1 MVIYTVTAYTGNR
14 TSAGTTSY
22 ISIQFQGPEEDSDN
36 IPLNGGIH
44 AVGFHTGSERKFEVH
59 YKKALGEL
67 VLVKIRSKAFLGL
80 VNEWFC
86 DKILITTPEGDEM
99 LFPCYRWL
107 ACNEKLVL
115 RPAKALLVFK
125 DTNQVALQER
135 RRQLENRQDAF
146 RWSVY
151 AEGTPHIIDFDSALA
166 LPAELRFSYTKNNE
180 FFYTAGKQLALLKL
194 IGLADC
200 RDSWE
205 SICQMEALLCGT
217 RNETLKYVIGHWDKD
232 EFFGYQFLNGLNP
245 MVIQRCSK
253 LPENFP
259 VTEEMVKN
267 RLGKSTLTAE
277 IENGNIFL
285 CDYKM
290 LDGLIGNEVNGEQQ
304 FLTAPL
310 VLLHLNHHGKM
321 LPIAIQLKQTPGH
334 ENPIFLPTDE
344 HDWLLAKIFVRAA
357 EFSVHEVDFHLL
369 RTHLLAE
376 VFTVAMLRDL
386 PPIHPLFK
394 LLIPHTRYTLHINIL
409 ARNRLISEDGA
420 ITMYSG
426 IGGSAL
432 SKLLRRATASLT
444 YSSLCLPD
452 NISER
457 GLEDV
462 PNYYY
467 REDGLKLWNI
477 LHKYVEGVLQYYYK
491 SDEDVQKD
499 TELQKWISGIFTEG
513 FLGRKKTGIP
523 DSFATVK
530 DLIKFVTMVIFTASA
545 QHAAVNNGQ
554 FDFGGWMPN
563 LPTALRKPPPKVKG
577 QTTEKTILETL
588 PNKGTTVNGM
598 AVLKL
603 LSSKSSDHYPLGSF
617 PEDLF
622 DEDGPRNHIEDFQKQ
637 LEKLSGE
644 IEGRN
649 KCLDPPYTFL
659 NPTNVDNS
667 VAI

>member
-1 MVIYTVTAYTGNR
+1 MCLTNQHNR
-14 TSAGTTSY
+14 Y
-22 ISIQFQGPEEDSDN
+22 
-36 IPLNGGIH
+36 
-44 AVGFHTGSERKFEVH
+44 
-59 YKKALGEL
+59 AL
-67 VLVKIRSKAFLGL
+67 VRRCRPTCAFKSKATHPFLVDICL
-80 VNEWFC
+80 
-86 DKILITTPEGDEM
+86 GD
-99 LFPCYRWL
+99 LDVSQCCFVR
-107 ACNEKLVL
+107 KLVL
-115 RPAKALLVFK
+115 PTLL
-125 DTNQVALQER
+125 
-135 RRQLENRQDAF
+135 F
-146 RWSVY
+146 RIFW
-151 AEGTPHIIDFDSALA
+151 
-166 LPAELRFSYTKNNE
+166 
-180 FFYTAGKQLALLKL
+180 LALLKL
-194 IGLADC
+194 TGLADC

-205 SICQMEALLCGT
+205 SICQLEALLCGT
-217 RNETLKYVIGHWDKD
+217 RNETLKYVTGHWDKD

-277 IENGNIFL
+277 IKKGNIFL

-290 LDGLIGNEVNGEQQ
+290 LDGLIGNEVNDEQQ

-310 VLLHLNHHGKM
+310 VLLHLNHQGKM

-334 ENPIFLPTDE
+334 ENPIFLPIDE

-376 VFTVAMLRDL
+376 VFTVATLRDL
-386 PPIHPLFK
+386 PSIHPLFK
-394 LLIPHTRYTLHINIL
+394 LLIPHTRYTLQINIL
-409 ARNRLISEDGA
+409 ARNELISDDGA
-420 ITMYSG
+420 ITLYSG

-432 SKLLRRATASLT
+432 SKLMRRATASLT

-467 REDGLKLWNI
+467 RDDGIKLWNI
-477 LHKYVEGVLQYYYK
+477 LHKYVKGVLQYYYK

-499 TELQKWISGIFTEG
+499 TELQKWISGIFTNG
-513 FLGRKKTGIP
+513 FLGRKQTGIP
-523 DSFATVK
+523 ESFQTVK
-530 DLIKFVTMVIFTASA
+530 DLIKFVTMVIFTASV

-554 FDFGGWMPN
+554 FDYGGWMPN

-588 PNKGTTVNGM
+588 PDKGTTVNGM

-603 LSSKSSDHYPLGSF
+603 LSTKSTDHYPLGSF

-637 LEKLSGE
+637 LKKLSGE

-649 KCLDPPYTFL
+649 KTLKLPYTFL
-659 NPTNVDNS
+659 NPKNVDNS

>member
-1 MVIYTVTAYTGNR
+1 MVIYTVTVYTGNR
-14 TSAGTTSY
+14 ALAGTTSY
-22 ISIQFQGPEEDSDN
+22 VSIQFQGPEEESDS
-36 IPLNGGIH
+36 IPLNGSIY
-44 AVGFHTGSERKFEVH
+44 ATGFSAGSELKFEVH
-59 YKKALGEL
+59 CKESLGEL
-67 VLVKIRSKAFLGL
+67 ILVKIQSKAFLGL
-80 VNEWFC
+80 DNQWFC
-86 DKILITTPEGDEM
+86 DKILITTPEGDEI

-115 RPAKALLVFK
+115 RPAKALLVLK
-125 DTNQVALQER
+125 ETNQVALRER

-151 AEGTPHIIDFDSALA
+151 AEGTPHIINYDSALA
-166 LPAELRFSYTKNNE
+166 LPAELRFSYTKNIE
-180 FFYTAGKQLALLKL
+180 FVYTAGKQLAPLKL
-194 IGLADC
+194 TGLANC
-200 RDSWE
+200 KDSWE
-205 SICQMEALLCGT
+205 SIYQLEALLCGT
-217 RNETLKYVIGHWDKD
+217 RNDTLRYVMWHWDKD
-232 EFFGYQFLNGLNP
+232 EFFGYQFLNGHNP

-267 RLGKSTLTAE
+267 SLGKSTLTAE
-277 IENGNIFL
+277 IKKGNIFL

-290 LDGLIGNEVNGEQQ
+290 LDGLIGNEVNDQQQ

-344 HDWLLAKIFVRAA
+344 HDWLLAKIYVRAA

-376 VFTVAMLRDL
+376 VFTVAMLREL
-386 PPIHPLFK
+386 PSIHPLFK

-409 ARNRLISEDGA
+409 ARDRLISEDGA
-420 ITMYSG
+420 ITMFSG
-426 IGGSAL
+426 IGGPAL
-432 SKLLRRATASLT
+432 SKLMRRATASLT
-444 YSSLCLPD
+444 YSCLCLPD

-467 REDGLKLWNI
+467 REDGIKLWNI

-523 DSFATVK
+523 ESFQTVK
-530 DLIKFVTMVIFTASA
+530 DLIKFVTMVIFTASV

-554 FDFGGWMPN
+554 FDYGAWMPN

-588 PNKGTTVNGM
+588 PDKGTTVNGM

-603 LSSKSSDHYPLGSF
+603 LSTKSTDHYPLGSF

-622 DEDGPRNHIEDFQKQ
+622 DEDGPRNHIKDFQKQ

-649 KCLDPPYTFL
+649 KSLELPYTLL